1 MRSWF
6 FEKISK
12 IDKPLAI
19 LSRGHR
25 DSFQMNNM
33 RNEKGDITSEP
44 EELQNIIR
52 TYYKSSYSTKLE
64 ILDEMDPFLDRYQE
78 PNLIQDQINHLS
90 ISITPKEIT
99 VVIKSLPIKKKPR
112 SRWL

>member
-64 ILDEMDPFLDRYQE
+64 ILDEMDNFLHR
-78 PNLIQDQINHLS
+78 
-90 ISITPKEIT
+90 
-99 VVIKSLPIKKKPR
+99 
-112 SRWL
+112 